1 MHPKCLED
9 YGLKNRRKTKV
20 GFLGGLL
27 FRKYLNCLIQK
38 VLFFY
43 ITLFSPGKRVVYRD
57 SLHPR
62 LSEYKVRT
70 TV

>member
-1 MHPKCLED
+1 M
-9 YGLKNRRKTKV
+9 